1 MYIQR
6 RKIYADD
13 VIDENVDDIGTA
25 GDEGEVSVEP
35 EATDLLFESEDVAEL
50 VAEVTGE
57 PVEVTVDD
65 ESVTFSVGEDDY
77 TVEPEGDEEV
87 LESATRMPRKRKVSA
102 STSRRRRVAASRNV
116 AARRRNTRTVRKTSA
131 RR

>member
-6 RKIYADD
+6 RKVYADD
-13 VIDENVDDIGTA
+13 VIDENVDGIETA
-25 GDEGEVSVEP
+25 GDVSVEP

-116 AARRRNTRTVRKTSA
+116 AARRSTRTVRKIPA

>member
-6 RKIYADD
+6 RKVYADD

-25 GDEGEVSVEP
+25 GEVSVEP

-116 AARRRNTRTVRKTSA
+116 AARRSTRTVRKIPA